1 MSKRAEMMKN
11 LHQMTQEQLIEHV
24 YDLRKQLFALRLST
38 STEHV
43 KDYSQF
49 KKLRRGIARAE
60 TFVRQLS
67 NKDQ

>member
-49 KKLRRGIARAE
+49 KKLRQGVARAE
-60 TFVRQLS
+60 TLVRQLS